1 MEEKK
6 SDKKP
11 TSPTNAPLAE
21 RLKDAEQSQRQK
33 GKKPN
38 DEHSKA
44 QDFLNRRR

>member
-6 SDKKP
+6 SEKKP
-11 TSPTNAPLAE
+11 TSSPLAE

-33 GKKPN
+33 GKEPN
-38 DEHSKA
+38 DDHRKA

>member
-11 TSPTNAPLAE
+11 TSSPSSPAE

-33 GKKPN
+33 AKEPN

-44 QDFLNRRR
+44 QDFLNRR